1 MRNSNDRFTSFG
13 RAGCSVLPYHYLIT
27 SIFVIT
33 MKTGNNSV
41 TSGIL
46 DVRSLREQI
55 YEYLR
60 AEMHEGKL
68 LPGAFIKL
76 TEISNKLGISKTPLR
91 DAVIQLECE
100 GFVTILPRRGV
111 LVNKLTI
118 KDVQNILEIVGA
130 LESTVI
136 IAVFNKFASSHIEAM
151 KVLNRQMIS
160 AIHCKDYDSYYKL
173 NIAFHN
179 IFLDLSE
186 NAAIKRIIMPL
197 KQRLYDFPRRTYI
210 EEWELNNCREHE
222 MFMEY
227 IDRGDCDKAVSLWRN
242 SHWSFEAYEKFIRR
256 FYLGSEERI
265 ESELAWRKS
274 SEIK

>member
-1 MRNSNDRFTSFG
+1 
-13 RAGCSVLPYHYLIT
+13 
-27 SIFVIT
+27 
-33 MKTGNNSV
+33 
-41 TSGIL
+41 
-46 DVRSLREQI
+46 
-55 YEYLR
+55 
-60 AEMHEGKL
+60 MHEGKL

-76 TEISNKLGISKTPLR
+76 NKISTKLGISKTPLR

-111 LVNKLTI
+111 LVNKLAI
-118 KDVQNILEIVGA
+118 QDVKNILEIVGA

-136 IAVFNKFASSHIEAM
+136 VAVFDKFTSSHIAAM
-151 KVLNRQMIS
+151 KALNSQMIS
-160 AIHCKDYDSYYKL
+160 AIHCEDYVSYYKL
-173 NIAFHN
+173 NIAFHDV
-179 IFLDLSE
+179 FLDLSE
-186 NAAIKRIIMPL
+186 NVAIKRIIIPF

-227 IDRGDCDKAVSLWRN
+227 IEKGDCDKAVSLWRN
-242 SHWSFEAYEKFIRR
+242 SHWSFEAYEKFIRC

-274 SEIK
+274 